1 MQLTPH
7 FTLLELTRSATADRL
22 RVDNTP
28 TPKALDNLK
37 RTAQMLEGVRS
48 VLGVPVIVTSGYRGP
63 VVNRAVGGATS
74 SDHLQGQA
82 ADIVAPKYGRP
93 YDVAKALVPHI
104 NALGIGQIIYEK
116 SGSSEWVHVSTRM
129 PDKPVNRVITVV
141 VGKGAQLGVQDV

>member
-1 MQLTPH
+1 MNLTPH
-7 FTLLELTRSATADRL
+7 FTLAEFTRSNKAQQL
-22 RVDNTP
+22 GLDNTP
-28 TPKALDNLK
+28 TSGALANLK
-37 RTAQMLEGVRS
+37 RTAQMLERVRAH
-48 VLGVPVIVTSGYRGP
+48 LDVPIIITSGYRGP
-63 VVNRAVGGATS
+63 VLNKAVGGATS

>member
-74 SDHLQGQA
+74 SDHLQGMA
-82 ADIVAPKYGRP
+82 ADIVAPKFGTP
-93 YDVAKALVPHI
+93 YEVAKALVPHI